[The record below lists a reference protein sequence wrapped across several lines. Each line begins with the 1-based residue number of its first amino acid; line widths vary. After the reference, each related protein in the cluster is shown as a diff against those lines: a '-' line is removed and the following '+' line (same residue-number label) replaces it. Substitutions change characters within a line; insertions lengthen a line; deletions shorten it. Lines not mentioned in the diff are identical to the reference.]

1 MTTEKDMWTEEGRK
15 RQGLDPETA
24 IDPKTGKPA
33 TNQTNQKG
41 VKPDPRDNPNDKL
54 GQLREDQDRPDVKK
68 A

>member
-15 RQGLDPETA
+15 RQGLEPETA

-33 TNQTNQKG
+33 VNPKAP
-41 VKPDPRDNPNDKL
+41 KPDPRDNPNDDL
-54 GQLREDQDRPDVKK
+54 GQLRSDQDRPEVKK